1 MANYYLAA
9 DAAEIQ
15 TQAPT
20 CPQRIRDILGEVA
33 DKHGLKVGD
42 ILGARRFQPVV
53 RARNEAAWRCRQP
66 ALGRQ
71 ASFPQ
76 IARWLDYDNHTS
88 VIHAVRRHE
97 AALVDQIE
105 APLTLGFVP

>member
-1 MANYYLAA
+1 MATIVISA

-20 CPQRIRDILGEVA
+20 CPQRIREILADVA

-53 RARNEAAWRCRQP
+53 KARNEAAWRCRQP

-88 VIHAVRRHE
+88 VMHAVRRHE
-97 AALVDQIE
+97 AVLVDQIE
-105 APLTLGFVP
+105 APLTLDFVP